1 METITGF
8 SASLLQSL
16 NGDTAKVAEVGN
28 MAVTDMA
35 DNAIMT
41 NVSQVEAYGKNL
53 NQVQLQT
60 REIFRKLQQQ
70 TKSIGNTWKDSQ
82 FQMFEQ
88 RFNQDI
94 VKKIN
99 EITSAME
106 QQANYIKGA
115 VELQR
120 SYQNLKV
127 R

>member
-1 METITGF
+1 
-8 SASLLQSL
+8 
-16 NGDTAKVAEVGN
+16 
-28 MAVTDMA
+28 
-35 DNAIMT
+35 MT
-41 NVSQVEAYGKNL
+41 NVSQVEAYGNNL
-53 NQVQLQT
+53 KQVQLQI

-70 TKSIGNTWKDSQ
+70 TKSIGNTWKDAQ

-88 RFNQDI
+88 QFNQDI

>member
-1 METITGF
+1 
-8 SASLLQSL
+8 
-16 NGDTAKVAEVGN
+16 
-28 MAVTDMA
+28 MA

-53 NQVQLQT
+53 NQVQLQM
-60 REIFRKLQQQ
+60 REIFRRLQQQ
-70 TKSIGNTWKDSQ
+70 TKSIGNTWKDAQ
-82 FQMFEQ
+82 FQMFEHQ
-88 RFNQDI
+88 FNQDI
-94 VKKIN
+94 VKKII
-99 EITSAME
+99 EITFAME

>member
-1 METITGF
+1 
-8 SASLLQSL
+8 
-16 NGDTAKVAEVGN
+16 
-28 MAVTDMA
+28 MA

-53 NQVQLQT
+53 NQVQLQM
-60 REIFRKLQQQ
+60 REIFRRLQQQ
-70 TKSIGNTWKDSQ
+70 TKSIGNTWKDAQ

-94 VKKIN
+94 MKKII
-99 EITSAME
+99 EITFAME

>member
-1 METITGF
+1 
-8 SASLLQSL
+8 
-16 NGDTAKVAEVGN
+16 
-28 MAVTDMA
+28 MA

-53 NQVQLQT
+53 QKVQEQT

-70 TKSIGNTWKDSQ
+70 TKSIGSTWKDAQ
-82 FQMFEQ
+82 FQQFEQ
-88 RFNQDI
+88 TFNQDI

-99 EITSAME
+99 EITLAME
-106 QQANYIKGA
+106 NQANYIKGA

-120 SYQNLKV
+120 SYQNMKI

>member
-1 METITGF
+1 
-8 SASLLQSL
+8 
-16 NGDTAKVAEVGN
+16 
-28 MAVTDMA
+28 MA

-53 NQVQLQT
+53 NQVQLQM
-60 REIFRKLQQQ
+60 RDIFRKLQQQ
-70 TKSIGNTWKDSQ
+70 TKSIGNTWKDAQ

-88 RFNQDI
+88 QFDQNI

>member
-1 METITGF
+1 
-8 SASLLQSL
+8 
-16 NGDTAKVAEVGN
+16 
-28 MAVTDMA
+28 MA

-53 NQVQLQT
+53 NQVQLQM
-60 REIFRKLQQQ
+60 RDIFRKLHQQ
-70 TKSIGNTWKDSQ
+70 TKSIRNIWKDAQ

-88 RFNQDI
+88 QFDQNI

>member
-1 METITGF
+1 
-8 SASLLQSL
+8 
-16 NGDTAKVAEVGN
+16 
-28 MAVTDMA
+28 MA

-53 NQVQLQT
+53 NQVQQQT

-70 TKSIGNTWKDSQ
+70 TKSIGNTWKDAQ
-82 FQMFEQ
+82 FQRFEEQ
-88 RFNQDI
+88 FNQDI

-99 EITSAME
+99 EITMAME
-106 QQANYIKGA
+106 NQANYIKGA

>member
-1 METITGF
+1 
-8 SASLLQSL
+8 
-16 NGDTAKVAEVGN
+16 
-28 MAVTDMA
+28 MA

-53 NQVQLQT
+53 NQVQLQM

-70 TKSIGNTWKDSQ
+70 TKSIGNTWKDAQ

-88 RFNQDI
+88 RFHQDI

>member
-1 METITGF
+1 
-8 SASLLQSL
+8 
-16 NGDTAKVAEVGN
+16 
-28 MAVTDMA
+28 
-35 DNAIMT
+35 MT

-53 NQVQLQT
+53 NQVQLQM
-60 REIFRKLQQQ
+60 RAIFSKLKQQ
-70 TKSIGNTWKDSQ
+70 TESIGNTWKDAQ

-94 VKKIN
+94 LKKIY
-99 EITSAME
+99 EITFAME

>member
-1 METITGF
+1 
-8 SASLLQSL
+8 
-16 NGDTAKVAEVGN
+16 
-28 MAVTDMA
+28 MA

-53 NQVQLQT
+53 HQVQRQT
-60 REIFRKLQQQ
+60 RETFDKLKQQ
-70 TKSIGNTWKDSQ
+70 TKSIGNTRTDAQ
-82 FQMFEQ
+82 FQMLEQ

-94 VKKIN
+94 MKKII
-99 EITSAME
+99 EITFAME

>member
-1 METITGF
+1 
-8 SASLLQSL
+8 
-16 NGDTAKVAEVGN
+16 
-28 MAVTDMA
+28 MA

-53 NQVQLQT
+53 NQVQLQM
-60 REIFRKLQQQ
+60 REIFRRLQQQ
-70 TKSIGNTWKDSQ
+70 TKSIGNTWKDAQ

-88 RFNQDI
+88 QFNQDI
-94 VKKIN
+94 VKKII

>member
-1 METITGF
+1 
-8 SASLLQSL
+8 
-16 NGDTAKVAEVGN
+16 
-28 MAVTDMA
+28 
-35 DNAIMT
+35 MT

-53 NQVQLQT
+53 NQVQLQM

-70 TKSIGNTWKDSQ
+70 TKSIGNTWKDAQ

-88 RFNQDI
+88 QFDQNI

>member
-1 METITGF
+1 
-8 SASLLQSL
+8 
-16 NGDTAKVAEVGN
+16 
-28 MAVTDMA
+28 MA

-53 NQVQLQT
+53 NQVQLQM
-60 REIFRKLQQQ
+60 RDIFRKLQQQ
-70 TKSIGNTWKDSQ
+70 TKSIGNTWKDAQ

-94 VKKIN
+94 LKKIY
-99 EITSAME
+99 EITMAME

>member
-1 METITGF
+1 
-8 SASLLQSL
+8 
-16 NGDTAKVAEVGN
+16 
-28 MAVTDMA
+28 MA

-53 NQVQLQT
+53 NQVQLQM
-60 REIFRKLQQQ
+60 REIFRRLQQQ
-70 TKSIGNTWKDSQ
+70 TKSIGNTWKDAQ

-94 VKKIN
+94 LKKIY
-99 EITSAME
+99 EITIAME

>member
-1 METITGF
+1 
-8 SASLLQSL
+8 
-16 NGDTAKVAEVGN
+16 
-28 MAVTDMA
+28 
-35 DNAIMT
+35 MT

-53 NQVQLQT
+53 NQVQLQM
-60 REIFRKLQQQ
+60 REIFRRLQQQ
-70 TKSIGNTWKDSQ
+70 TKSIGNTWKDAQ
-82 FQMFEQ
+82 FQIFEQ

-94 VKKIN
+94 MKKII
-99 EITSAME
+99 EITFAME

>member
-1 METITGF
+1 
-8 SASLLQSL
+8 
-16 NGDTAKVAEVGN
+16 
-28 MAVTDMA
+28 
-35 DNAIMT
+35 MT

-53 NQVQLQT
+53 NQVQLQM

-70 TKSIGNTWKDSQ
+70 TKSIGNTWKDAQ

>member
-1 METITGF
+1 
-8 SASLLQSL
+8 
-16 NGDTAKVAEVGN
+16 
-28 MAVTDMA
+28 MA

-53 NQVQLQT
+53 NQVQLQM
-60 REIFRKLQQQ
+60 RAIFSKLKQQ
-70 TKSIGNTWKDSQ
+70 TESIGNTWKDAQ

-88 RFNQDI
+88 QFDQNI
-94 VKKIN
+94 MKKII
-99 EITSAME
+99 EITFAME

>member
-1 METITGF
+1 
-8 SASLLQSL
+8 
-16 NGDTAKVAEVGN
+16 
-28 MAVTDMA
+28 
-35 DNAIMT
+35 MT

-70 TKSIGNTWKDSQ
+70 TKSIGNTWKDAQ

-88 RFNQDI
+88 RFHQDI

>member
-1 METITGF
+1 
-8 SASLLQSL
+8 
-16 NGDTAKVAEVGN
+16 
-28 MAVTDMA
+28 MA

-53 NQVQLQT
+53 NQVQLQM
-60 REIFRKLQQQ
+60 REIFRRLQQQ
-70 TKSIGNTWKDSQ
+70 TKSIGNTWKDAQ

-94 VKKIN
+94 MKKII
-99 EITSAME
+99 EITFAME

-120 SYQNLKV
+120 SYQNLKE

>member
-1 METITGF
+1 
-8 SASLLQSL
+8 
-16 NGDTAKVAEVGN
+16 
-28 MAVTDMA
+28 
-35 DNAIMT
+35 MT

-53 NQVQLQT
+53 NQVQLQM
-60 REIFRKLQQQ
+60 RDIFRKLQQQ
-70 TKSIGNTWKDSQ
+70 TKSIGNTWKDAQ
-82 FQMFEQ
+82 FPMLEQ
-88 RFNQDI
+88 RFHQDI

-106 QQANYIKGA
+106 QQANCIKGA

>member
-1 METITGF
+1 
-8 SASLLQSL
+8 
-16 NGDTAKVAEVGN
+16 
-28 MAVTDMA
+28 
-35 DNAIMT
+35 MT

-53 NQVQLQT
+53 NQVQLQM
-60 REIFRKLQQQ
+60 RDIFRKLQQQ
-70 TKSIGNTWKDSQ
+70 TKSIGNTWKDAQ

-88 RFNQDI
+88 QFDQNI

-106 QQANYIKGA
+106 QQANYIQGA

>member
-1 METITGF
+1 
-8 SASLLQSL
+8 
-16 NGDTAKVAEVGN
+16 
-28 MAVTDMA
+28 
-35 DNAIMT
+35 MT

-53 NQVQLQT
+53 NQVQLQM
-60 REIFRKLQQQ
+60 REIFRRLKQQ
-70 TKSIGNTWKDSQ
+70 TKSIGNTWKDAQ

-88 RFNQDI
+88 QFDQNI

>member
-1 METITGF
+1 
-8 SASLLQSL
+8 
-16 NGDTAKVAEVGN
+16 
-28 MAVTDMA
+28 MA

-53 NQVQLQT
+53 NQVQLQM
-60 REIFRKLQQQ
+60 RDIFRKLQQQ
-70 TKSIGNTWKDSQ
+70 TKSIGNTWKDAQ

-88 RFNQDI
+88 RFHQDI

>member
-1 METITGF
+1 
-8 SASLLQSL
+8 
-16 NGDTAKVAEVGN
+16 
-28 MAVTDMA
+28 MA

-53 NQVQLQT
+53 NQVQLQM
-60 REIFRKLQQQ
+60 REIFRRLQQQ
-70 TKSIGNTWKDSQ
+70 TKSIGKTWKDAQ

>member
-1 METITGF
+1 
-8 SASLLQSL
+8 
-16 NGDTAKVAEVGN
+16 
-28 MAVTDMA
+28 
-35 DNAIMT
+35 MT

-53 NQVQLQT
+53 NQVQLQM

-70 TKSIGNTWKDSQ
+70 TKSIGNTWKDAQ

-88 RFNQDI
+88 RFHQDI

>member
-1 METITGF
+1 
-8 SASLLQSL
+8 
-16 NGDTAKVAEVGN
+16 
-28 MAVTDMA
+28 MA

-53 NQVQLQT
+53 NQVQLQM
-60 REIFRKLQQQ
+60 RDIFRKLQQQ
-70 TKSIGNTWKDSQ
+70 TQSIGNTWKDAQ

>member
-1 METITGF
+1 
-8 SASLLQSL
+8 
-16 NGDTAKVAEVGN
+16 
-28 MAVTDMA
+28 
-35 DNAIMT
+35 MT

-53 NQVQLQT
+53 NQVQLHM
-60 REIFRKLQQQ
+60 REIFRRLQQQ
-70 TKSIGNTWKDSQ
+70 TKSIGNTWKDAQ

-88 RFNQDI
+88 QFNQDI

>member
-1 METITGF
+1 
-8 SASLLQSL
+8 
-16 NGDTAKVAEVGN
+16 
-28 MAVTDMA
+28 MA

-53 NQVQLQT
+53 NQVQLQM

-70 TKSIGNTWKDSQ
+70 TKSIGNTWKDAQ

>member
-1 METITGF
+1 MGIFGF
-8 SASLLQSL
+8 SSKKEVQEKEKQARESLL
-16 NGDTAKVAEVGN
+16 
-28 MAVTDMA
+28 
-35 DNAIMT
+35 
-41 NVSQVEAYGKNL
+41 
-53 NQVQLQT
+53 
-60 REIFRKLQQQ
+60 REQQ
-70 TKSIGNTWKDSQ
+70 TKSIGNTWKDAQ

-94 VKKIN
+94 LKKIY
-99 EITSAME
+99 EITMAME

>member
-1 METITGF
+1 
-8 SASLLQSL
+8 
-16 NGDTAKVAEVGN
+16 
-28 MAVTDMA
+28 MA

-53 NQVQLQT
+53 NQVQLQM
-60 REIFRKLQQQ
+60 REIFRRLQQQ
-70 TKSIGNTWKDSQ
+70 TKSIGNTWKDAQ
-82 FQMFEQ
+82 FQMFEH

-94 VKKIN
+94 LKEIY
-99 EITSAME
+99 EITMAME

>member
-1 METITGF
+1 
-8 SASLLQSL
+8 
-16 NGDTAKVAEVGN
+16 
-28 MAVTDMA
+28 
-35 DNAIMT
+35 MT

-53 NQVQLQT
+53 NQVQLQM
-60 REIFRKLQQQ
+60 RDIFRKLQQQ
-70 TKSIGNTWKDSQ
+70 TKSIGNTWKDAQ

-88 RFNQDI
+88 QFDQNI

>member
-1 METITGF
+1 
-8 SASLLQSL
+8 
-16 NGDTAKVAEVGN
+16 
-28 MAVTDMA
+28 MA

-53 NQVQLQT
+53 NQVQLQM
-60 REIFRKLQQQ
+60 RDIFRKLQQQ
-70 TKSIGNTWKDSQ
+70 TKSIGNTWKDAQ

>member
-1 METITGF
+1 
-8 SASLLQSL
+8 
-16 NGDTAKVAEVGN
+16 
-28 MAVTDMA
+28 MAY
-35 DNAIMT
+35 NAIIT

-53 NQVQLQT
+53 NQVQLQM
-60 REIFRKLQQQ
+60 REIFRRLQQQ
-70 TKSIGNTWKDSQ
+70 TKSIGNTWKDAQ

-94 VKKIN
+94 LKKIY
-99 EITSAME
+99 EITFAME

>member
-1 METITGF
+1 MF
-8 SASLLQSL
+8 
-16 NGDTAKVAEVGN
+16 
-28 MAVTDMA
+28 
-35 DNAIMT
+35 
-41 NVSQVEAYGKNL
+41 
-53 NQVQLQT
+53 
-60 REIFRKLQQQ
+60 QQQ
-70 TKSIGNTWKDSQ
+70 FDQN
-82 FQMFEQ
+82 
-88 RFNQDI
+88 I

>member
-1 METITGF
+1 
-8 SASLLQSL
+8 
-16 NGDTAKVAEVGN
+16 
-28 MAVTDMA
+28 
-35 DNAIMT
+35 MT

-53 NQVQLQT
+53 NQVQLQM
-60 REIFRKLQQQ
+60 RDIFRKLQQQ
-70 TKSIGNTWKDSQ
+70 TKSIGNTWKDAQ

-88 RFNQDI
+88 QFDQNI
-94 VKKIN
+94 MKKII
-99 EITSAME
+99 EITFAME

>member
-1 METITGF
+1 
-8 SASLLQSL
+8 
-16 NGDTAKVAEVGN
+16 
-28 MAVTDMA
+28 MA

-53 NQVQLQT
+53 NQVQLQM
-60 REIFRKLQQQ
+60 REIFRRLQQQ
-70 TKSIGNTWKDSQ
+70 TKSIGNTWKDAQ

>member
-1 METITGF
+1 
-8 SASLLQSL
+8 
-16 NGDTAKVAEVGN
+16 
-28 MAVTDMA
+28 
-35 DNAIMT
+35 MT

-53 NQVQLQT
+53 NQVQLQM
-60 REIFRKLQQQ
+60 RAIFSKLKQQ
-70 TKSIGNTWKDSQ
+70 TESIGNTWKDAQ

-88 RFNQDI
+88 RFHQDI

>member
-1 METITGF
+1 
-8 SASLLQSL
+8 
-16 NGDTAKVAEVGN
+16 
-28 MAVTDMA
+28 
-35 DNAIMT
+35 MT

-53 NQVQLQT
+53 NQVQLQM
-60 REIFRKLQQQ
+60 REIFRRLQQQ
-70 TKSIGNTWKDSQ
+70 TKSIGNTWKDAQ

-94 VKKIN
+94 VKKII
-99 EITSAME
+99 EITFAME

>member
-1 METITGF
+1 
-8 SASLLQSL
+8 
-16 NGDTAKVAEVGN
+16 
-28 MAVTDMA
+28 MA

-53 NQVQLQT
+53 NQVQLQM
-60 REIFRKLQQQ
+60 RDIFRKLQQQ
-70 TKSIGNTWKDSQ
+70 TKSIGNIWKDAQ

-88 RFNQDI
+88 QFDQNI

-99 EITSAME
+99 EITMAME